1 MRHHALRFFAA
12 FCLIAA
18 GGHQPGGSPAAAEA
32 PQEAYSLFFRVDGL
46 SRIPGHELYC
56 RTQGGMLRL
65 FPRQRYEIL
74 PTAYGDYQLCP
85 LFDKNL
91 DTRKRTRIGYLEA
104 SKLAFEY
111 AYTTEEQ
118 LGRYFVVVVD
128 GIKDGKVIFHTAP
141 WPRHEA
147 AE

>member
-1 MRHHALRFFAA
+1 MRPLHLRIILALGLLLAA
-12 FCLIAA
+12 WWRWPEQARA
-18 GGHQPGGSPAAAEA
+18 GQADEP
-32 PQEAYSLFFRVDGL
+32 YTLYFRVDGL

-56 RTQGGMLRL
+56 RTQAGMLRL

-74 PTAYGDYQLCP
+74 PTAYGGYQLCR

-91 DTRKRTRIGYLEA
+91 LTRKRSRIGYLDMA
-104 SKLAFEY
+104 QLARDY
-111 AYTTEEQ
+111 AYSNEQQ
-118 LGRYFVVVVD
+118 LGRYFVLVVD
-128 GIKDGKVIFHTAP
+128 GIKDGQVIFHTAP